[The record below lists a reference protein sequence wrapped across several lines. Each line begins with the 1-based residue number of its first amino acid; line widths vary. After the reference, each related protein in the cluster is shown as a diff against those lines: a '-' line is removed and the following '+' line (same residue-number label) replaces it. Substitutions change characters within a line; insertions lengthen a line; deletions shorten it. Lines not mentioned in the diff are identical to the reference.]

1 MPSFKLFQNLR
12 ERSQSSGLEGSNLP
26 PYSEVSKTDPTS
38 LERFKRIA
46 SQIPQWTWCTNE
58 CRTWLKAVCIVY
70 FNFSPEKADATAQKF
85 EGFGP
90 TIYMKT
96 RESWIEFLGENGRGL
111 SGLIF
116 SLSRKRGAVPRRIT
130 LGNWPK

>member
-96 RESWIEFLGENGRGL
+96 RVMDRVPWGEWKRPFWTDFQFESEERCGSSANHT
-111 SGLIF
+111 
-116 SLSRKRGAVPRRIT
+116 RKLA
-130 LGNWPK
+130 